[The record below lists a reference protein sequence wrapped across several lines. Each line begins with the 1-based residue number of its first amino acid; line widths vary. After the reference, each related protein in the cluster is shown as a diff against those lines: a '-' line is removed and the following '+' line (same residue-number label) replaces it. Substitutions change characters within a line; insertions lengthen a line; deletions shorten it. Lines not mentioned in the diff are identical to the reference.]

1 MFLPMAVFSPEKHD
15 SNVDGNIGQ
24 WEQFSKPNKL
34 RLLMDLIKGWAQ
46 PQVVQ
51 LFRKGTCTTNHN
63 QKESASSIAEA
74 YAAPLRTIPRHPNI

>member
-46 PQVVQ
+46 PLFVQ
-51 LFRKGTCTTNHN
+51 LFGRGPALQITTKRKV
-63 QKESASSIAEA
+63 
-74 YAAPLRTIPRHPNI
+74 PLL